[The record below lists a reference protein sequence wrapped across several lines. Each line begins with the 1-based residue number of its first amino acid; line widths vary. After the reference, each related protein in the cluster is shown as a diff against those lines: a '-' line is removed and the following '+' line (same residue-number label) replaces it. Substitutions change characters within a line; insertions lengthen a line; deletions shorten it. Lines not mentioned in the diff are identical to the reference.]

1 MGKAE
6 FNGVGAALR
15 SLRQSRRISQLG
27 LALAA
32 GVSQRH
38 LSYVETGRAQPS
50 RELLLA
56 LLHELGAPLATHNE
70 LLMLAGYAP
79 MYTQRPLASTDMAPV
94 RNALTQLLQ
103 AHEPSPALVLD
114 ASWNLIEVNRGAQ
127 CLLRLLLGDEAM
139 AALMQNAS
147 TEPPNMLRLLFSP
160 SGLRRLILNFEECTQ
175 PLLQHV
181 QQSLF
186 DHPELAAVLDEI
198 KPWLP
203 KGRGDSHFP
212 HARPPAMTAPVLNT
226 RLVSP
231 HGELRFFSMLTTFGT
246 PQDITAASLRVEHM
260 FAADDTTKAVVESWR
275 SG

>member
-1 MGKAE
+1 MGKLE
-6 FNGVGAALR
+6 FDGVGAALR
-15 SLRQSRRISQLG
+15 GLRQTRRMSQLD

-79 MYTQRPLASTDMAPV
+79 LYAQRPLASADMAPV
-94 RNALTQLLQ
+94 RNALAQLLQ

-114 ASWNLIEVNRGAQ
+114 ASWNLIEANRGAQ
-127 CLLRLLLGDEAM
+127 CLLRLLLGDEAVP
-139 AALMQNAS
+139 ALMQNAS

-160 SGLRRLILNFEECTQ
+160 SGLRRAILNFDECTQ

-186 DHPELAAVLDEI
+186 DHPELATVLDEI

-203 KGRGDSHFP
+203 KGRGDNNSP

-226 RLVSP
+226 RLASP
-231 HGELRFFSMLTTFGT
+231 RGELRFFSMLTTFGT

-260 FAADDTTKAVVESWR
+260 FAADEATKAVVESWR